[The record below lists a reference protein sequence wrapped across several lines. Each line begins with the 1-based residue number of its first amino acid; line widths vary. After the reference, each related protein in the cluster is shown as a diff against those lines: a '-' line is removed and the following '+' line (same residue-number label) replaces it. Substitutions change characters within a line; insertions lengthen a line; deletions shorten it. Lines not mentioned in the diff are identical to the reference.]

1 MTAPRL
7 GWWWVAT
14 PVLLAGLGLFA
25 LDQVRL
31 AGFVLA
37 AGLGFAA
44 LLRLVL
50 PASRSGGLVVRSRA
64 VDVLTMA
71 GLGLALAT
79 VTAVLDLRPRG

>member
-1 MTAPRL
+1 MA
-7 GWWWVAT
+7 
-14 PVLLAGLGLFA
+14 LFA

-37 AGLGFAA
+37 AGLGLAA

-71 GLGLALAT
+71 GLGVALA
-79 VTAVLDLRPRG
+79 VITAVLDLTPQG

>member
-1 MTAPRL
+1 VTAPKL

-14 PVLLAGLGLFA
+14 PVLLAGLAFFA

-37 AGLGFAA
+37 AGLGLAA
-44 LLRLVL
+44 VLRLVL
-50 PASRSGGLVVRSRA
+50 PASRSGGLAVRSRA

-71 GLGLALAT
+71 GLGVALA
-79 VTAVLDLRPRG
+79 VITAVLDLTPQG

>member
-37 AGLGFAA
+37 AGLGLAA
-44 LLRLVL
+44 VLRLVL

-64 VDVLTMA
+64 ADVLTMA
-71 GLGLALAT
+71 GLGLALA
-79 VTAVLDLRPRG
+79 VITAVLDLRPRG